1 MNNHAV
7 KKHQANAVIPLQQ
20 QSFEQKREK
29 LEDHSDDLLYY
40 SSLKVEVSPDN

>member
-7 KKHQANAVIPLQQ
+7 KKHQASAVIPHNSKALR
-20 QSFEQKREK
+20 KK